1 MYRTLDTKNSLHSCL
16 VNSPSFFFS
25 KIDVSDNILAHFI
38 PHLNT

>member
-1 MYRTLDTKNSLHSCL
+1 MYRTLDTKNSLQSCL
-16 VNSPSFFFS
+16 VNSPSFFS